1 MPELIKVVLVD
12 DHRVIM
18 DSFRGAFCAE
28 NGFAVVAELESASL
42 AEGACKRYR
51 PGLVLMDVCTEGD
64 VSGLDALNRLRPQFP
79 QMKIILMSGFDE
91 LSYAPRAKELG
102 ADAFV
107 FKSKGLD
114 FFIEISRKVLAGETW
129 FPEPK
134 KIPMPVGE
142 APLTKR
148 EMEILRLLCMHMSN
162 REIGEKLFIS
172 ENTVK
177 YHKANMLAKTGFS
190 KTMDLVFHMIN
201 NGWINPRY

>member
-1 MPELIKVVLVD
+1 MSDMVKVLLVD
-12 DHRVIM
+12 DHKVIR
-18 DSFRGAFCAE
+18 DSFCSIFCAE
-28 NGFAVVAELESASL
+28 NGFEIVAGLESAAL
-42 AEGACKRYR
+42 VEGVCRNQL
-51 PGLVLMDVCTEGD
+51 PDLVLMDVCTEGD
-64 VSGLDALNRLRPQFP
+64 VSGLDALSRLRPQFP
-79 QMKIILMSGFDE
+79 QMKIIVMSGFDE

-114 FFIEISRKVLAGETW
+114 FFLEIARKVLSGETW
-129 FPEPK
+129 FPEPR

-162 REIGEKLFIS
+162 REIGERLFIS